1 MSFEPNS
8 ELLHYRL
15 VEKIGEGGMGVVWKA
30 FDTTLDRD
38 VAIKI
43 LPDDV
48 VNNAARLARFEREAK
63 AVAALAHPNIMSV
76 FEFRH
81 EGDTAFMVTEL
92 LEGRSLR
99 DACAEGPLP
108 ARKAAEIARQ
118 VARGLAAAHAK
129 GFVHRDLKPENVFL
143 TNEGRAKI
151 LDFGLAAS
159 SGYPADSGSG
169 DETHTPTRTVLTS
182 PGAVMGTVDYMSPE
196 QARGEEVDH
205 RSDIFSL
212 GTVLYEML
220 TGVRPF
226 RRDTAPETMTA
237 VLREDPTAP
246 STNSKTEVRMPASL
260 EREVLRCLE
269 KLPAERFQSASD
281 LAFAVENAIGNTA
294 TYSNELEAA
303 PAGPNRRRHQL
314 WLLPLLGVV
323 LLVAGVMLGRNSGDT
338 GSSNAL
344 YSQLTYR
351 EGTIASARFAA
362 DGTVVYSA
370 AWDGGLQE
378 LYTVH
383 KGSPESRPLGIDDAN
398 ILSISSKGELALLLR
413 PRFVS
418 GWAPIGTLA
427 RMPLGGGAPRR
438 MQDQIASADWDP
450 AGEELAIVRLLR
462 GNSILEYPPG
472 TALYETTGWIGDVRF
487 SPDGKQIAIANH
499 PRGGDD
505 RGYISVVDLAG
516 NERQVG
522 EIWSSLRG
530 VAWSPDSHE
539 IRFTAGRTGT
549 IRGVHGI
556 DLEGNLR
563 VISSAPVDMRLHDI
577 DGDGRFLV
585 SRNTATR
592 RIIGH
597 PPGSDQDVPLSWLDW
612 SFPGAISD
620 DGSQILFTEQGEG
633 GGAQYGCYVRSTDGG
648 PAVRLGQGQAW
659 DLHPA
664 GTHILS
670 GVIDDG
676 SKLMLYPTGSGQ
688 ARELTLPGFSQMLGY
703 FTGRNN
709 EIVLSGKKN
718 DGPTMVYLYDPDND
732 TLLLIS
738 PPNLSTQLVHGSVR
752 KRQAVVSV
760 QGGPPSLLPLDGGDL
775 QPIPGLVVGDFIA
788 GWSRDSQI
796 LYVGTGGQMP
806 QIIERYNRET
816 GAREP
821 FLELMP
827 SSPSGLINI
836 GPVIITPDGNAYLY
850 SYRRYLS
857 TLYLGEGL

>member
-15 VEKIGEGGMGVVWKA
+15 IEKIGEGGMGVVWKA

-48 VNNAARLARFEREAK
+48 VNNTTRLARFEREAK

-81 EGDTAFMVTEL
+81 EGDTVFMVTEL

-99 DACAEGPLP
+99 DACLEGPLP
-108 ARKAAEIARQ
+108 ARKAADVARQ

-129 GFVHRDLKPENVFL
+129 GFVHRDLKPENIFL
-143 TNEGRAKI
+143 TDEGRAKV

-159 SGYPADSGSG
+159 SGYPADSGDR

-237 VLREDPTAP
+237 VLREDPTSP
-246 STNSKTEVRMPASL
+246 SAESKTEVRMPASL
-260 EREVLRCLE
+260 ERVVLRCLE

-281 LAFAVENAIGNTA
+281 LAFAVENAIGTTT
-294 TYSNELEAA
+294 TYSNEVEAA
-303 PAGPNRRRHQL
+303 PAAPAGRRHQL

-323 LLVAGVMLGRNSGDT
+323 LLVAGVMLGRNSSDT
-338 GSSNAL
+338 RSSSAL

-370 AWDGGLQE
+370 AWEGGPQR

-383 KGSPESRPLGIDDAN
+383 KGSPESRPLGIDDAK
-398 ILSISSKGELALLLR
+398 ILSISSKGELALLLQ
-413 PRFVS
+413 PRYVT

-438 MQDQIASADWDP
+438 MQDQVASADWDP
-450 AGEELAIVRLLR
+450 AGEELAIVRLQR

-472 TALYETTGWIGDVRF
+472 TALYENTGWIGDVRF
-487 SPDGKQIAIANH
+487 SPDGKQIAISNH
-499 PRGGDD
+499 PSAGDD
-505 RGYISVVDLAG
+505 RGYISIVDLAG

-522 EIWSSLRG
+522 EMWSSLRG
-530 VAWSPDSHE
+530 VAWSPDSLE

-549 IRGVHGI
+549 IRGVYGI
-556 DLEGNLR
+556 DLEGNVR

-577 DGDGRFLV
+577 DDGGRFLL
-585 SRNTATR
+585 SRNDATR
-592 RIIGH
+592 RIIGR
-597 PPGSDQDVPLSWLDW
+597 PPGSDQEVPLSWLDW

-633 GGAQYGCYVRSTDGG
+633 GGAQYGSYVRSTDGG

-670 GVIDDG
+670 GVLDDG
-676 SKLMLYPTGSGQ
+676 SKLILYPTGSGQ
-688 ARELTLPGFSQMLGY
+688 AREYTLPGFSQMLGN
-703 FTGRNN
+703 FTGRGN
-709 EIVLSGKKN
+709 EIVLQAKKDN
-718 DGPTMVYLYDPDND
+718 GPTMVYLYDPDND
-732 TLLLIS
+732 SLLLIS
-738 PPNLSTQLVHGSVR
+738 PENVSTQIVHGSVR

-775 QPIPGLVVGDFIA
+775 QPIPGLTPNNFIV
-788 GWSRDSQI
+788 GWSIDSRI
-796 LYVGTGGQMP
+796 FYVGTAGQIP
-806 QIIERYNRET
+806 QIIERYDRET

-827 SSPSGLINI
+827 SSPAGLINI
-836 GPVIITPDGNAYLY
+836 GPVMIAPDGDAYLY